1 MNLRV
6 RWTASAVAS
15 PSSLAPVGK
24 ERDVETDGRHVVA
37 ASPLLG
43 GSGETAAPEE
53 EMEVDAG
60 IGGCFWTAW
69 DAPPV
74 VLPAVAATESVVA
87 GDF

>member
-1 MNLRV
+1 M
-6 RWTASAVAS
+6 AAS
-15 PSSLAPVGK
+15 PSSLTPAGK
-24 ERDVETDGRHVVA
+24 ERDVETDGRHAVA
-37 ASPLLG
+37 ASPLLD

-53 EMEVDAG
+53 EMKVDAG

-74 VLPAVAATESVVA
+74 VPSAVAATESVIA